1 MLLRNGEILNIEKAQ
16 NETEIWVKEEIRKI
30 ANSNKVFVFKATM
43 RPVVLSTDTGYH
55 TDHRYN
61 SIPCE
66 TRFINPNTGMEE
78 TWRYVGSDVS
88 VKTLQGGIVEVG
100 HGLPFLISTAG
111 TSFASNRKAEEI
123 FFLKEISKTIKN
135 RKVVIEDKELDAKN
149 KAEKELI
156 EASVKM
162 MILSHDS
169 IISVEKTGS
178 NHILKNIASYFG
190 VDNLDTKSD
199 DIIKLNLWD
208 AVQWSEENYLSTKKG
223 YKEFMEMA
231 YQEGDHEKRSLIML
245 AIQRGSLVY
254 KDSVWYVKLKGGGEQ
269 HLVSV
274 PYDKENKK
282 EDLLIRFL
290 TSKDNDTFYKLVEES
305 INQPEP
311 LQIMRSEPKSG
322 MTWIQLRKK
331 LVEELGYPGEY
342 LKGKK
347 QEELEKIYANKIKYN
362 KE

>member
-1 MLLRNGEILNIEKAQ
+1 MLLRNGEFLNIEKAQ

-43 RPVVLSTDTGYH
+43 KPVILSTDTGYH
-55 TDHRYN
+55 TDHRFA

-66 TRFINPNTGMEE
+66 TRFTNPNTGMEE

-88 VKTLQGGIVEVG
+88 VKTLQGGMIEVN
-100 HGLPFLISTAG
+100 HGVPFLISTAG
-111 TSFASNRKAEEI
+111 TSFSSDRKAEEI
-123 FFLKEISKTIKN
+123 FFLKEISRSVKN
-135 RKVVIEDKELDAKN
+135 RKIVIEDKELDAKN
-149 KAEKELI
+149 EAKKELI
-156 EASVKM
+156 EASAKM
-162 MILSHDS
+162 MILSPDS

-178 NHILKNIASYFG
+178 NHALKNIASYFG

-208 AVQWSEENYLSTKKG
+208 AVQWSQENYLSTKKG
-223 YKEFMEMA
+223 YKELMEMA

-245 AIQRGSLVY
+245 AIQRGSLIY
-254 KDSVWYVKLKGGGEQ
+254 KESIWFVKLKGGGQ
-269 HLVSV
+269 HHLVSV
-274 PYDKENKK
+274 PYDKEDKK

-290 TSKDNDTFYKLVEES
+290 TSNDNNSFYKLVEES

-322 MTWIQLRKK
+322 MTWIQLKNK
-331 LVEELGYPGEY
+331 LIKELGYSKED

-347 QEELEKIYANKIKYN
+347 QEELEKIYANKIKPN
-362 KE
+362 EE